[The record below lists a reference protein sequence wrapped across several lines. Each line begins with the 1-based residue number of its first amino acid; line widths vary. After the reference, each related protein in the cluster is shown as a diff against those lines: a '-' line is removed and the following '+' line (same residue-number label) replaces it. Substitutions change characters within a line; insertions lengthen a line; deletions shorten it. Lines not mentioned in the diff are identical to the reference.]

1 MRQAIFFSFL
11 FFFCQSIKSQ
21 NSFNP
26 LGEWRGS
33 FPLYNGEEIPFNFS
47 VRNDSLGKYVVYFIN
62 GSEEY
67 YGGQLIQ
74 VKDSLQI
81 WINQFDRLMTIGI
94 KNNKILKGNW
104 RRQTNGEDAYPIVV
118 EQNNTQ
124 RFIWEKQ
131 TAPQNI
137 AGKYEVVFTNDSG
150 KQIKAVGLI
159 NQEGNKGGVTF
170 LRPSG
175 DSRYSYGSI
184 QGTEFKF
191 SLFIGY
197 SPLLFTGSIEVD
209 GSLKGIQ
216 QGLKSVQLIRAYK
229 NEAAALPDPS
239 TLTQLKNNQQPF
251 NFSLPN
257 ITGKN

>member
-175 DSRYSYGSI
+175 DSRYSY
-184 QGTEFKF
+184 
-191 SLFIGY
+191 
-197 SPLLFTGSIEVD
+197 
-209 GSLKGIQ
+209 
-216 QGLKSVQLIRAYK
+216 
-229 NEAAALPDPS
+229 
-239 TLTQLKNNQQPF
+239 
-251 NFSLPN
+251 
-257 ITGKN
+257 